1 MLKDR
6 QFNSVQAALERYL
19 ILKFTAKEQMEEDE
33 IVSPKVSQD
42 LVAVKAIL
50 EKAIFVLKSQVESRV
65 LYSLFDFMLFVM
77 FTVFNFIGCLIYSYL
92 VSNGVDLDTLR
103 SMWLDIEKKKKRN
116 RDEYDEHIHVEL
128 VLKGEGTLQ
137 FILRS
142 LVCRC

>member
-50 EKAIFVLKSQVESRV
+50 EKALVVLNSQLDER
-65 LYSLFDFMLFVM
+65 MNC
-77 FTVFNFIGCLIYSYL
+77 TIY
-92 VSNGVDLDTLR
+92 
-103 SMWLDIEKKKKRN
+103 
-116 RDEYDEHIHVEL
+116 
-128 VLKGEGTLQ
+128 
-137 FILRS
+137 
-142 LVCRC
+142 